1 MTAPN
6 QQRWTVATRRAGCD
20 KGSVEYET
28 FLTPEEMNRYA
39 ENKLAETVMYDED
52 EKRYSMVRRFDL
64 MEVPADERDRD
75 DWVEEKR
82 DEYGRLVTS

>member
-1 MTAPN
+1 MKAPN

-20 KGSVEYET
+20 QGSVQYET
-28 FLTPEEMNRYA
+28 FLTPEEANRYA
-39 ENKLAETVMYDED
+39 ENKLAETVLYDNT
-52 EKRYSMVRRFDL
+52 KRYSMVLLFDL
-64 MEVPADERDRD
+64 MEVPVWDKRHRG

>member
-6 QQRWTVATRRAGCD
+6 QQRWTVATRRASCD
-20 KGSVEYET
+20 TGSVDYET

-39 ENKLAETVMYDED
+39 ENKLAETVLYDNT
-52 EKRYSMVRRFDL
+52 KRYSMVRRFDL
-64 MEVPADERDRD
+64 MEAPADERDRE
-75 DWVEEKR
+75 DWAEEKR